1 MVWSLKCD
9 CNERMEIEINSFK
22 EFEEVKL
29 FFNQQV
35 EQGNFAE
42 EIPQK
47 PFYVWKGN
55 NRMKKWFATKWY
67 RCLKCGCLW
76 EINYPDFPVKGFV
89 RNFSRL

>member
-1 MVWSLKCD
+1 MHSSTLLNLMFCLKT
-9 CNERMEIEINSFK
+9 
-22 EFEEVKL
+22 L
-29 FFNQQV
+29 FF
-35 EQGNFAE
+35 ELGKQGNFAE

-55 NRMKKWFATKWY
+55 NRTKKWFATKWY

-89 RNFSRL
+89 RNFSNGIYKEQGH